1 VNVQLDRYLFAIHCT
16 GERRA
21 GAAGRA
27 GKGRW
32 SAGVS
37 EAGCRGCGYGLSK
50 MGVAMHCS
58 HIKANGEDR

>member
-1 VNVQLDRYLFAIHCT
+1 VGTARRHELFAVHCA

-27 GKGRW
+27 GEGRW

-37 EAGCRGCGYGLSK
+37 EAGCRGCCYGLSK
-50 MGVAMHCS
+50 MLLRQRGGA
-58 HIKANGEDR
+58 